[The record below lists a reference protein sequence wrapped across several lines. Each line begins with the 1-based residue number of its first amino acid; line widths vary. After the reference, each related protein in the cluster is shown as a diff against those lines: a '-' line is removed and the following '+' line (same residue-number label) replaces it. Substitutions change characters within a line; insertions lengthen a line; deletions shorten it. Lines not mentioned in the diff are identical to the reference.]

1 MAKAS
6 QIRSH
11 WIYTIRTVQKMLE
24 NIFEPVLAGASCN
37 INMEIPNLHY
47 KVNGSGVETAGAAPM
62 LENRYKEKKKT
73 AAVGKCKN
81 VSVVAG

>member
-1 MAKAS
+1 
-6 QIRSH
+6 
-11 WIYTIRTVQKMLE
+11 
-24 NIFEPVLAGASCN
+24 
-37 INMEIPNLHY
+37 MEIPNLHY